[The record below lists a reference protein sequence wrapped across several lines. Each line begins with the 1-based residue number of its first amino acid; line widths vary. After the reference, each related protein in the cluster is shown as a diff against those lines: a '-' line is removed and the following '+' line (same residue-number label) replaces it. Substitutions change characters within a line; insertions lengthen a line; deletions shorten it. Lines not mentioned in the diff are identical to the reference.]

1 MGRRSG
7 LANVVGSEKKNEDG
21 NTVLQVRT
29 PEIDDVTADHHRECD
44 GIKFRIGKLW
54 NITKSQDPWLLVKF
68 QSLLIRKFQ
77 SLLIIP
83 EFTEYSRVY

>member
-54 NITKSQDPWLLVKF
+54 NITKSQDPWLDDVTADHHRECDGIKF
-68 QSLLIRKFQ
+68 RISKLWNK
-77 SLLIIP
+77 
-83 EFTEYSRVY
+83 